1 MDEIKS
7 VIQDLPAEDIMILKA
22 IYNPDVARAE
32 MSEEWQRVSALLD
45 WLTPEEQQEAVNV
58 EPAEALEPEVD
69 NPTPETWEA
78 PVEEMAQEAVEQQ
91 LPEWTT
97 SAWSLEDYLI

>member
-32 MSEEWQRVSALLD
+32 MSEEWQRD
-45 WLTPEEQQEAVNV
+45 DP
-58 EPAEALEPEVD
+58 
-69 NPTPETWEA
+69 
-78 PVEEMAQEAVEQQ
+78 
-91 LPEWTT
+91 
-97 SAWSLEDYLI
+97 